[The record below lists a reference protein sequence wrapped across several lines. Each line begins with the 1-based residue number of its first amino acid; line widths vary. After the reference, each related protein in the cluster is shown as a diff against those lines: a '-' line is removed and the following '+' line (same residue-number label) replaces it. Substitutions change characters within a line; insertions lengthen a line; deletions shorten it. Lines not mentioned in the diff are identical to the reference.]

1 MVDAGGCSCRSLSS
15 EPQRAWVDHR
25 IPCVTAAPPGDPLKS
40 VTRLEE
46 NAGKVIVSVNH
57 LSELCELLSEMCVA
71 QWDVSLAEC
80 FPVMVQ
86 REFSAFLMV
95 S

>member
-71 QWDVSLAEC
+71 ELDSCLLCAFQAV
-80 FPVMVQ
+80 VQ
-86 REFSAFLMV
+86 RPARC
-95 S
+95 